1 MPQDK
6 EKKPINC
13 NLPNAGGFMS
23 GIFGVV
29 SEKNCAETL
38 VYGTDYNTHMGTE
51 YGGIAVYGTEFK
63 RYIHKMSSANFKTRF
78 FENIKDINGR
88 QGIGVVSDLDEQPI
102 YLKSKLGEFCIVSTG
117 KIANLDI
124 LAKEMMNEGICFGE
138 VSKTVVNATELLAR
152 IIATGDDIKDG
163 IEKMYKRIKGSASV
177 LLLTSGGI
185 YCARDNCARSTLVL
199 GRKAGSWAVCS
210 ETTSLPN
217 LDFEPI
223 RDLKPGEIVFID
235 SANLECKV
243 LNLGNGR
250 KQVCAFLWM
259 YMGFPAS
266 NYEGINAEVAR
277 EESGK
282 LLAKRDKDL
291 KADLVVGVPDSGL
304 AHAIGYAMESKL
316 PLRRPLVKYTPT
328 YGRSYTPPSQTTRD
342 ITARMKLIAIKEIIH
357 DNIIVLLEDS
367 IVRGTQLKNVTVEKF
382 WKAGAKELHVRPA
395 CPPLLFPCLYSTSTR
410 TNSELVTRRAIVSI
424 EGKDIEDVSEY
435 TDPSTEKY
443 ARMIEWIRKDLNVTS
458 LKFQTIED
466 MVSAIGLPRKDLC
479 LHCWLGC
486 SNCGGKGEQNGCKAR

>member
-1 MPQDK
+1 
-6 EKKPINC
+6 
-13 NLPNAGGFMS
+13 MS

-29 SEKNCAETL
+29 SETNCAETL

-51 YGGIAVYGTEFK
+51 YGGIAVYDKEFK
-63 RYIHKMSSANFKTRF
+63 RYIHKMSSTNFKTRF
-78 FENIKDINGR
+78 FENIRDIDGN

-117 KIANLDI
+117 KIDNLNQ
-124 LAKEMMNEGICFGE
+124 LAKEMMDEGICFSE
-138 VSKTVVNATELLAR
+138 VSKKSVNATELIAR
-152 IIATGDDIKDG
+152 IIATGNDIKDG
-163 IEKMYKRIKGSASV
+163 IEKVYKRIIGSAS
-177 LLLTSGGI
+177 LLLLCKDGI
-185 YCARDNCARSTLVL
+185 YGARDKFGRSTLVL
-199 GRKAGSWAVCS
+199 GRKEGSWAICS

-217 LDFEPI
+217 LEFKPI

-235 SANLECKV
+235 SKNLECKV
-243 LNLGNGR
+243 VNPGNGK
-250 KQVCAFLWM
+250 KQICAFLWM
-259 YMGFPAS
+259 YTGFPAS
-266 NYEGINAEVAR
+266 NYEGINSEVVR

-282 LLAKRDKDL
+282 LLARRDKDL

-304 AHAIGYAMESKL
+304 AHAIGYAIESKI

-328 YGRSYTPPSQTTRD
+328 YGRSYTPPSQATRD
-342 ITARMKLIAIKEIIH
+342 ITARMKLIAIKEIIQN
-357 DNIIVLLEDS
+357 NIIVLLEDS

-410 TNSELVTRRAIVSI
+410 TNSELVTRRAIAAI
-424 EGKDIEDVSEY
+424 EGRDIDDVSEY
-435 TDPSTEKY
+435 TNQNTEKY
-443 ARMIEWIRKDLNVTS
+443 AKMIEWIRKDLNVTS

-466 MVSAIGLPRKDLC
+466 MVTAIGLPRKDLC

-486 SNCGGKGEQNGCKAR
+486 SNCSSKGD

>member
-1 MPQDK
+1 
-6 EKKPINC
+6 
-13 NLPNAGGFMS
+13 MS

-29 SEKNCAETL
+29 SETNCAETL
-38 VYGTDYNTHMGTE
+38 VYGTDYHTHMGTE
-51 YGGIAVYGTEFK
+51 YGGIAVFDKEFK

-78 FENIKDINGR
+78 FENIKDINGSH
-88 QGIGVVSDLDEQPI
+88 GIGVVSDLEEQPI

-117 KIANLDI
+117 KIENI
-124 LAKEMMNEGICFGE
+124 NTLAKEMLDEGISFSE
-138 VSKTVVNATELLAR
+138 VSKKSVNSTELLAR
-152 IIATGDDIKDG
+152 IIAGGKDIKDG
-163 IEKMYKRIKGSASV
+163 IEQLFKRIRGSASV
-177 LLLTSGGI
+177 LLLSKDGI
-185 YCARDNCARSTLVL
+185 YAARDIYGRNSLVL
-199 GRKAGSWAVCS
+199 GRKEGSWAICS

-243 LNLGNGR
+243 LNPGNGK

-259 YMGFPAS
+259 YTGFPAS
-266 NYEGINAEVAR
+266 NYEGINSEVVR

-282 LLAKRDKDL
+282 LLAKRDKGL
-291 KADLVVGVPDSGL
+291 KADLVVGVPDSGI
-304 AHAIGYAMESKL
+304 AHAIGYAIESKI

-328 YGRSYTPPSQTTRD
+328 YGRSYTPPSQATRD
-342 ITARMKLIAIKEIIH
+342 ITARMKLVAIKEIIEN
-357 DNIIVLLEDS
+357 NIIVLLEDS

-382 WKAGAKELHVRPA
+382 WRAGAKELHVRPA

-410 TNSELVTRRAIVSI
+410 TNSELVTRRAIAAI

-435 TDPSTEKY
+435 TNPKTEKY
-443 ARMIEWIRKDLNVTS
+443 AKMIEWIRKDLNITS

-466 MVSAIGLPRKDLC
+466 MVKAIGLPAEQLC

-486 SNCGGKGEQNGCKAR
+486 SGMTDCGKANK

>member
-1 MPQDK
+1 
-6 EKKPINC
+6 
-13 NLPNAGGFMS
+13 MS

-29 SEKNCAETL
+29 SPASCAETL

-51 YGGIAVYGTEFK
+51 YGGIAVFDKEFK

-78 FENIKDINGR
+78 FENIRDINGR
-88 QGIGVVSDLDEQPI
+88 HGIGVVSDLDEQPI

-117 KIANLDI
+117 RIDNLNR
-124 LAKEMMNEGICFGE
+124 LAKEMMDEGICFSE
-138 VSKTVVNATELLAR
+138 VSKKSVNATELIAR
-152 IIATGDDIKDG
+152 IIASGNDIKDG
-163 IEKMYKRIKGSASV
+163 IEKVYKRITGSASLLV
-177 LLLTSGGI
+177 LSKNGI
-185 YCARDNCARSTLVL
+185 YGARDKFGRSTLAL
-199 GRKAGSWAVCS
+199 GRKEGSWAICS

-235 SANLECKV
+235 SESLECKV
-243 LNLGNGR
+243 LNSGNGK

-259 YMGFPAS
+259 YTGFPSS
-266 NYEGINAEVAR
+266 NYEGINAEIVR

-304 AHAIGYAMESKL
+304 AHAIGYAIESKI

-342 ITARMKLIAIKEIIH
+342 ITARMKLIAIKEIIQN
-357 DNIIVLLEDS
+357 NIIVLLEDS

-382 WKAGAKELHVRPA
+382 WRAGAKELHVRPA

-410 TNSELVTRRAIVSI
+410 TNSELVTRRAIAAI

-435 TDPSTEKY
+435 TNPESEKY
-443 ARMIEWIRKDLNVTS
+443 AKMIEWIRKDLNVTS
-458 LKFQTIED
+458 LKFQTIDD
-466 MVSAIGLPRKDLC
+466 MVSAIGLPREDLC
-479 LHCWLGC
+479 LHCWIGC
-486 SNCGGKGEQNGCKAR
+486 EGARCANEKK